1 MANIKIW
8 KLDLNA
14 DKSVAKI
21 NRLYEFKRLRIKKEN
36 PDGSKVKPWLYVD
49 LEKNPD
55 IRFMDVVVFKSAEAG
70 QFTLCFAC
78 SDGAIRIFKYSLESN
93 RLFLTNKF
101 SYNKCLLC
109 IRHLSFGGRSFLLAF
124 GTDGHLLVWKLSE
137 LSGEEAID
145 DDVLPEK
152 VESLH
157 QSGINAVDIWRE
169 SKTSGRVRVA
179 TVGDDCRVSVLEINL
194 NSGITHKSTE
204 RKIWK
209 KDMAHASAI
218 SGNENGKINSNCLLW
233 IEI

>member
-8 KLDLNA
+8 KLDLNV

-55 IRFMDVVVFKSAEAG
+55 IRFMDVVVFKSAKAG
-70 QFTLCFAC
+70 GFTLCFAC

-93 RLFLTNKF
+93 HLFLTNKF

-109 IRHLSFGGRSFLLAF
+109 IRHLIFEGKSFVFAF
-124 GTDGHLLVWKLSE
+124 GTDGHLLLWKLDE
-137 LSGEEAID
+137 LSSEDAVD

-157 QSGINAVDIWRE
+157 QSGINAVDLWHVPE
-169 SKTSGRVRVA
+169 TFGKVRVA
-179 TVGDDCRVSVLEINL
+179 TVGDDCRVSVLEVDL
-194 NSGITHKSTE
+194 KSAFTGASTK
-204 RKIWK
+204 RTVFR

-218 SGNENGKINSNCLLW
+218 SGNYKEFICCFMESF
-233 IEI
+233 